1 MKTIYT
7 QEQVDKVCELYESG
21 TKVSEIAS
29 IAGVEQSSVTKIAKR
44 CGLSLRLPRN
54 VQKLVKCAYCG
65 EKLTKGFRFC
75 PYCGK
80 DVRTRQD
87 VLIEKLK
94 DLLDVISLLPA
105 NCKDA
110 ARDTIN
116 SVISYIRDTK

>member
-1 MKTIYT
+1 MKTVYT

-29 IAGVEQSSVTKIAKR
+29 IVGVEQSSVTKIAKR
-44 CGLSLRLPRN
+44 CGLSLRLPRK
-54 VQKLVKCAYCG
+54 VQKLVKCSYCG

-80 DVRTRQD
+80 DVRTQED
-87 VLIEKLK
+87 ILIEKLK
-94 DLLDVISLLPA
+94 DLLGVISLLPE
-105 NCKDA
+105 NCRDT

-116 SVISYIRDTK
+116 SAISYIKNNK